1 MESIIQRLYTRLERG
16 GFKGRVVSVQRLP
29 DLQGEIEGRRA
40 QGLFDAEF
48 YRERLDWFAFRPP
61 DDFLTAA
68 SLVVVAVP
76 RPQTQVSFTW
86 NGQTRALI
94 LPPTYAGYQET
105 ARQVGD
111 LLAGWLAPAGYH
123 VAPARLPVKALAVR
137 AGLADYGRNNICYV
151 PGMGSFHQLAAFYSD
166 LPVPRPVPIPET
178 GTGSGTRRSRPA
190 PAAQAQGGGQGD
202 GWREPHMLDR
212 CQECQACLRGC
223 PTRAIS
229 ADRFLLHAERCIVFH
244 NERPPEYPFP
254 AWIDP
259 AAHHCLV
266 GCMRCQRICPENK
279 PFLEWVE
286 GDAAFSEEET
296 GQLLAGATADGL
308 PAATLK
314 KLERLEL
321 MDYLDVLPRNLGV
334 FFSG

>member
-1 MESIIQRLYTRLERG
+1 MESVIGQLYTHLERH
-16 GFKGRVVSVQRLP
+16 GFQGRVVSIQRLQDP
-29 DLQGEIEGRRA
+29 QDEIEGRRA
-40 QGLFDAEF
+40 QGLFDVEF
-48 YRERLDWFAFRPP
+48 YRERLAWFAFRPP
-61 DDFLTAA
+61 DELLTAA
-68 SLVVVAVP
+68 SLIVVAVP
-76 RPQTQVSFTW
+76 RPQTQVSFAW

-111 LLAGWLAPAGYH
+111 LLAGWLAPAGYR

-137 AGLADYGRNNICYV
+137 AGLGDYGRNNICYV
-151 PGMGSFHQLAAFYSD
+151 PGMGSFHQLVAFYSD
-166 LPVPRPVPIPET
+166 LPAE
-178 GTGSGTRRSRPA
+178 
-190 PAAQAQGGGQGD
+190 QD
-202 GWREPHMLDR
+202 DWREPHLLDA
-212 CQECQACLRGC
+212 CQTCQACLRRC
-223 PTRAIS
+223 PTRAIP

-254 AWIDP
+254 TWIDP

-266 GCMRCQRICPENK
+266 GCMHCQRICPENK
-279 PFLEWVE
+279 PFQEWVE

-296 GQLLAGATADGL
+296 GLLLAGATPNGL
-308 PAATLK
+308 PAATVK

-321 MDYLDVLPRNLGV
+321 MDSLDILPRNLSV